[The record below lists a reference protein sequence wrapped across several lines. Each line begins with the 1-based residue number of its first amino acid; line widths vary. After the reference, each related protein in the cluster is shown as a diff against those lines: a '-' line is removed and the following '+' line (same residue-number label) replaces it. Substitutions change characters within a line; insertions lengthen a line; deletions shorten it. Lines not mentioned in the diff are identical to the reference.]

1 MATQVL
7 IGYARTSTTE
17 QKAGLEAQLRDL
29 KAAGCEEIFS
39 EELSS
44 VAAARSE
51 LDAALRYVRKGDFL
65 VVTKLDRLAR
75 SVADLVAITETLKRK
90 GVGLRI
96 LAMNLDTSTPT
107 GKLMMNLLGSIA
119 EFERELMLERQREGI
134 AKAKADGKYQGR
146 QPTARKKTAD
156 VLKLRAEGRSAGDI
170 VSALGISRASV
181 FRILS
186 ENPEPGTTCSTRA
199 RGVSGGYPGNGCL

>member
-44 VAAARSE
+44 VAAARPE

-107 GKLMMNLLGSIA
+107 GKLMVNLLGSIA

-186 ENPEPGTTCSTRA
+186 ENPEPGTT
-199 RGVSGGYPGNGCL
+199 